1 MQDQVEFFAPSEAR
15 DERLLWLYRYWLEKS
30 TGRAFPERA
39 DLDPVDFKYILGYV
53 TMVDIIEPGDGS
65 GPRRY
70 FFRLDGSYLVA
81 LSGIDYTRRYLDEL
95 PWPDYRSFVA
105 WTYERV
111 LQDRSPLGYRR
122 RGNIDDH
129 LFDEETIIL
138 PLGAGRDRVEKLMV
152 AVIPGEFPPSETAI
166 VL

>member
-1 MQDQVEFFAPSEAR
+1 MQGQVEFFAPSEAR
-15 DERLLWLYRYWLEKS
+15 DARLLRLYRYWLEKS
-30 TGRAFPERA
+30 GARAFPQRA

-53 TMVDIIEPGDGS
+53 TMVDIIEPEAAGA
-65 GPRRY
+65 PRRY
-70 FFRLDGSYLVA
+70 YFRLDGSHLAA

-95 PWPDYRSFVA
+95 PWPDYRDFIA

-111 LQDRSPLGYRR
+111 LKNQSPLGYRR
-122 RGNIDDH
+122 RGDIDDH

-138 PLGAGRDRVEKLMV
+138 PLGAGRDRIEKLMV
-152 AVIPGEFPPSETAI
+152 AVIPGDFGPGEHAI